1 VNKSGNSIEL
11 TIGGCNRVGS
21 DSNELLTPEMT
32 FTRTA
37 DGYSAHVEVT
47 VDQNSNLYMYDLMG
61 RVVMDKQLYL
71 QAGINDFEIPAIGS
85 GIFVVE
91 LRGDLFTDT
100 KKLFF

>member
-1 VNKSGNSIEL
+1 
-11 TIGGCNRVGS
+11 
-21 DSNELLTPEMT
+21 MT

-61 RVVMDKQLYL
+61 RVVMNKQLYL
-71 QAGINDFEIPAIGS
+71 QAGSNDFEIPAIGS